1 MKLKT
6 ISLVVVFMFAISILP
21 MNVFA
26 ADEKDDESC
35 NVICELALAGVL
47 LVVGLVSLAYTA
59 STVYDAYEDHYGIK
73 DFKRLE
79 NGGIKDFKRLE
90 NGGIKDFKR
99 LENGVFIGITPLR
112 YGSRSVT
119 CASFRCEP
127 YRRERGI
134 SSKDDVNIGSILE
147 LKVGYQF
154 SSWRIS
160 YDYSIWNFEEF
171 TADVKQFSY
180 SVRVNSIHLGIGWGS
195 GTVKYKNNNISR
207 PATAINT
214 DLGYIYDVNEQFQI
228 NLGLSNRS
236 LSYRENNPNHF
247 LDGRYEIGTSTCFL
261 ELTYRF

>member
-35 NVICELALAGVL
+35 DVICDLALVVVGV
-47 LVVGLVSLAYTA
+47 VVGLASLASVA
-59 STVYDAYEDHYGIK
+59 SAASESYKDHY
-73 DFKRLE
+73 
-79 NGGIKDFKRLE
+79 
-90 NGGIKDFKR
+90 GIKDFKR

-112 YGSRSVT
+112 YGSRST
-119 CASFRCEP
+119 CRCER

-134 SSKDDVNIGSILE
+134 SSKDDVNIGNILE

-171 TADVKQFSY
+171 TADVKQFSFNKVVGR
-180 SVRVNSIHLGIGWGS
+180 VRSNSRIYVGIGWGS

-228 NLGLSNRS
+228 NLGLSNKR
-236 LSYRENNPNHF
+236 LSYTENNPNRF
-247 LDGRYEIGTSTCFL
+247 LDGRYEIGTSTGFL